1 MASSTAYTKLVDHL
15 KQINTLGQIAGVL
28 HWDRETM
35 MPKSGIEARS
45 EQAAL
50 LADMGCQLAQGLL
63 YSAAKEPEVVGE
75 LLAAHAPA
83 ATEEAVGG
91 YPTWAVRPPSTART
105 APVT

>member
-1 MASSTAYTKLVDHL
+1 MGVGREDTVIVEHLVGMASG
-15 KQINTLGQIAGVL
+15 LGMLTVAEGV
-28 HWDRETM
+28 ET
-35 MPKSGIEARS
+35 P

-50 LADMGCQLAQGLL
+50 LADMGCQLAQGFL